1 MVAGLSKSRQ
11 AGHSRAVRRFSPEL
25 QQALALANAGRGA
38 EAALIA
44 QRHAAAGDA
53 DALFI
58 LADFKWSGVV
68 PQDPAGGRELY
79 QRAGAAGAREAA
91 QFATNLMASG
101 VAGPRDW
108 AGALLRLEA
117 EAQVDPARRKMFELI
132 GRMKLDANG
141 DPLEIPAGET
151 LSTSPFVTKFERLF
165 TAGECDYLREI
176 AEPAYQPSTVYNA
189 QRQLVR
195 DPMRGSDGAT
205 LHWLVEDPVVHAL
218 NRRLAAASGSAA
230 EHGEALQI
238 LRYRPGQQYKPH
250 FDFVRAAENQ
260 RRLTALV
267 YLNHDYDGGET
278 GFVKTGLKVKG
289 RKGDAIVFANSLPDR
304 SVDPMSEHA
313 GLPVKRGT
321 KYLASRWIRERKW
334 HP

>member
-1 MVAGLSKSRQ
+1 M
-11 AGHSRAVRRFSPEL
+11 RRFSPEL
-25 QQALALANAGRGA
+25 QQALALANAGRA
-38 EAALIA
+38 PEAALIA

-58 LADFKWSGVV
+58 LADFKWSGVL

-79 QRAGAAGAREAA
+79 QRAGAAGNRESGEY
-91 QFATNLMASG
+91 ATNLMASG

-108 AGALLRLEA
+108 AGALARLED
-117 EAQVDPARRKMFELI
+117 EAKRDPARRKAWELI
-132 GRMKLDANG
+132 GRMKLGVEG
-141 DPLEIPAGET
+141 DPLETPTGEA
-151 LSTSPFVTKFERLF
+151 LSTSPSVTKFERLF
-165 TAGECDYLREI
+165 TAAECDYLREA
-176 AEPAYQPSTVYNA
+176 AEAKYQPSTVYNA

-205 LHWLVEDPVVHAL
+205 FHWLIEDPAVHAL

-267 YLNHDYDGGET
+267 YLNHDYEGGET
-278 GFVKTGLKVKG
+278 GFVKAGLKVKG
-289 RKGDAIVFANSLPDR
+289 RKGDAIVFANALANR

-321 KYLASRWIRERKW
+321 KYLASRWIRESKW

>member
-1 MVAGLSKSRQ
+1 M
-11 AGHSRAVRRFSPEL
+11 
-25 QQALALANAGRGA
+25 
-38 EAALIA
+38 
-44 QRHAAAGDA
+44 
-53 DALFI
+53 
-58 LADFKWSGVV
+58 ADFKWSGVL
-68 PQDPAGGRELY
+68 PQDPAVGRELY
-79 QRAGAAGAREAA
+79 EQAGVAGVREAA
-91 QFATNLMASG
+91 QFATNLMANG

-108 AGALLRLEA
+108 PGALERLER
-117 EAQVDPARRKMFELI
+117 EAKVDPARRKAHELI
-132 GRMKLDANG
+132 GRMKLDAAG
-141 DPLEIPAGET
+141 DPAVLPVGQV
-151 LSTSPFVTKFERLF
+151 LSISPMVTKFERLF
-165 TAGECDYLREI
+165 TAAECDYLRDV
-176 AEPAYQPSTVYNA
+176 AEPGYQPSTVYNA

-205 LHWLVEDPVVHAL
+205 LHWLIEDPAIHAL

-250 FDFVRAAENQ
+250 FDFVRAADNQ

-289 RKGDAIVFANSLPDR
+289 RKGDAIVFANSLADR

-313 GLPVKRGT
+313 GLPLKKGT
-321 KYLASRWIRERKW
+321 KYLASRWIREAKW

>member
-1 MVAGLSKSRQ
+1 
-11 AGHSRAVRRFSPEL
+11 VRRFSPEL
-25 QQALALANAGRGA
+25 QQALALAQSGRVP
-38 EAALIA
+38 EAALIV
-44 QRHAAAGDA
+44 QRHVAAGDA
-53 DALFI
+53 DALFV
-58 LADFKWSGVV
+58 LADFKWSGVL
-68 PQDPAGGRELY
+68 PQDAAGGRDLY
-79 QRAGAAGAREAA
+79 QRAGAAGNREAA
-91 QFATNLMASG
+91 QYATNLMANG

-108 AGALLRLEA
+108 PQAMQRLEV
-117 EAQVDPARRKMFELI
+117 EAKTDPARRKALDLI
-132 GRMKLDANG
+132 SRMKLDANG
-141 DPLEIPAGET
+141 DPLALPEPQV
-151 LSTSPFVTKFERLF
+151 LSISPMVTRFERLF
-165 TAGECDYLREI
+165 TAGECDYLREV

-205 LHWLVEDPVVHAL
+205 FHWLIEDPAVHAL
-218 NRRLAAASGSAA
+218 NRRLAAVSGSDA

-250 FDFVRAAENQ
+250 YDFVRAAENQ

-289 RKGDAIVFANSLPDR
+289 RKGDAIVFANALADR

-313 GLPVKRGT
+313 GLPVKKGI
-321 KYLASRWIRERKW
+321 KYLASRWIRETKW